1 MSIDVEGKMYQHAID
16 LGITLLTVTHRPS
29 LWKYHNHLL
38 QFDGQG
44 GYKFSELN
52 AGERMSFKEEKTK
65 LEAQLTGVPKMTE
78 RLQELC
84 ALLGEDSVVLKK
96 ALLEGEA
103 VAPEDVVEEESK
115 N

>member
-1 MSIDVEGKMYQHAID
+1 MYQHAID

-52 AGERMSFKEEKTK
+52 AGERMTFKEEKTK

-96 ALLEGEA
+96 DLA
-103 VAPEDVVEEESK
+103 VENLTTEDEVVEDETK

>member
-1 MSIDVEGKMYQHAID
+1 MYQHAID

-29 LWKYHNHLL
+29 LWKYHNYLL

-52 AGERMSFKEEKTK
+52 AGERMSLKDEKTK
-65 LEAQLTGVPKMTE
+65 LEAQLTGVPKMAE

-84 ALLGEDSVVLKK
+84 ALLGEDSVVLQK
-96 ALLEGEA
+96 GNEA
-103 VAPEDVVEEESK
+103 ENNNGSEEVVEEENK